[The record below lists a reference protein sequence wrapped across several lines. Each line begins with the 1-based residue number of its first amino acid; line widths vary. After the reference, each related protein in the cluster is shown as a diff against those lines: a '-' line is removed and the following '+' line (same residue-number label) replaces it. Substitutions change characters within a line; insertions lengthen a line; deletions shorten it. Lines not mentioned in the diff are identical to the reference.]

1 MNDDE
6 EMNRLAVQA
15 QILQRQSQVLQ
26 NQMEVLQTSITDL
39 NASID
44 TLQNLPKAKE
54 TGILPIGSG
63 VYITCHKVET
73 EGVLVSIGAGLL
85 ANKSADEAVEILRKR
100 LKAAGES
107 FERAQKTLMQLNS
120 QMQDL
125 SIKAGALSA
134 KMEDVRPSQG

>member
-15 QILQRQSQVLQ
+15 QVLQRQAQVMQ

-44 TLQNLPKAKE
+44 TLENLPKAKE

-63 VYITCHKVET
+63 VYITCHKVDSDN
-73 EGVLVSIGAGLL
+73 VMVSIGAGLI
-85 ANKSADEAVEILRKR
+85 AHKTADEASAILKKR
-100 LKAAGES
+100 LKAAGDS

-120 QMQDL
+120 QMQDI
-125 SIKAGALSA
+125 SIKAGALAA
-134 KMEDVRPSQG
+134 KLEDVRPSQV